1 MVANPDQPPGAPSG
15 LTWQMDAA
23 VPQPTPPRS
32 IRSPDDARALLAPI
46 FAGASSEKI
55 AVLHLG
61 DDRLL
66 LAFHEYPG
74 GVQDAEL
81 PLRAVME
88 EALRLG
94 TSALIMAHNH
104 PSGDPDPSA
113 EDLRV
118 SRLLADTA
126 RNLGIRL
133 IDHLIF
139 AGNDVRSLRDLG
151 LL

>member
-1 MVANPDQPPGAPSG
+1 M
-15 LTWQMDAA
+15 
-23 VPQPTPPRS
+23 
-32 IRSPDDARALLAPI
+32 
-46 FAGASSEKI
+46 FAGAEAEKV
-55 AVLHLG
+55 AVLHLESG
-61 DDRLL
+61 GGL
-66 LAFHEYPG
+66 LALREHPG
-74 GVQDAEL
+74 AAYEAEL
-81 PLRAVME
+81 PLRAILE

-94 TSALIMAHNH
+94 TEGLVVAHNH

-118 SRLLADTA
+118 SRMLADTA

-139 AGNDVRSLRDLG
+139 AGGDVRSLREMG

>member
-1 MVANPDQPPGAPSG
+1 MT
-15 LTWQMDAA
+15 L
-23 VPQPTPPRS
+23 PTTIS
-32 IRSPDDARALLAPI
+32 SPDEARRLLAPL
-46 FAGASSEKI
+46 FNGAAAEKI

-61 DDRLL
+61 DDRRLL
-66 LAFHEYPG
+66 GLRDYPG
-74 GVQDAEL
+74 GSADAEL
-81 PLRAVME
+81 PLRAVVE

-94 TSALIMAHNH
+94 TTALIIAHNH
-104 PSGDPDPSA
+104 PSGDADPSA

-139 AGNDVRSLRDLG
+139 AGEDVRSLRELG

>member
-1 MVANPDQPPGAPSG
+1 MNIAPLPARVSSPDQ
-15 LTWQMDAA
+15 
-23 VPQPTPPRS
+23 
-32 IRSPDDARALLAPI
+32 ARRLLAPL
-46 FAGASSEKI
+46 FGDAAAEKI

-61 DDRLL
+61 DDRQL
-66 LAFHEYPG
+66 LALRDYPG
-74 GVQDAEL
+74 GAADAEL

-94 TSALIMAHNH
+94 TVGLILAHNH
-104 PSGDPDPSA
+104 PSGDPEPSA
-113 EDLRV
+113 ADLRV

-126 RNLGIRL
+126 RSLGIRL

-139 AGNDVRSLRDLG
+139 AGDDVRSLRELG

>member
-1 MVANPDQPPGAPSG
+1 MPQPDTSSPTVSSPDQ
-15 LTWQMDAA
+15 
-23 VPQPTPPRS
+23 
-32 IRSPDDARALLAPI
+32 ARALLAPL
-46 FAGASSEKI
+46 FAGAEAEKV
-55 AVLHLG
+55 AVLHLA
-61 DDRLL
+61 DDRRL
-66 LAFHEYPG
+66 LALREYPG
-74 GVQDAEL
+74 GAGDVEL
-81 PLRAVME
+81 PLREVVS

-94 TSALIMAHNH
+94 TTSLIVAHNH
-104 PSGDPDPSA
+104 PSGDADPSA

-139 AGNDVRSLRDLG
+139 AREDVRSLRDLG

>member
-1 MVANPDQPPGAPSG
+1 
-15 LTWQMDAA
+15 
-23 VPQPTPPRS
+23 VPQPDPSTTTV
-32 IRSPDDARALLAPI
+32 RSPEDARALLAPL
-46 FAGASSEKI
+46 FTAAVAEKV

-61 DDRLL
+61 ESQQL
-66 LAFHEYPG
+66 LAMREYPG
-74 GVQDAEL
+74 GASEAEL
-81 PLRAVME
+81 PLRNVVE

-94 TSALIMAHNH
+94 TTALIIAHNH

-118 SRLLADTA
+118 SRILADTA

-139 AGNDVRSLRDLG
+139 AGEDVRSLRDLG

>member
-1 MVANPDQPPGAPSG
+1 VEPEQPP
-15 LTWQMDAA
+15 LTVSSVAE
-23 VPQPTPPRS
+23 
-32 IRSPDDARALLAPI
+32 ARELLAPL
-46 FAGASSEKI
+46 FEGAEAEKV
-55 AVLHLG
+55 AVLHL
-61 DDRLL
+61 DRDCRLL
-66 LAFHEYPG
+66 ALREHPG
-74 GVQDAEL
+74 AADEAKL
-81 PLRAVME
+81 PLRAIVE

-94 TSALIMAHNH
+94 TAGLLVAHNH

-118 SRLLADTA
+118 SRMLADTA

-139 AGNDVRSLRDLG
+139 AGGDVRSLREMG

>member
-1 MVANPDQPPGAPSG
+1 
-15 LTWQMDAA
+15 LFEDAA
-23 VPQPTPPRS
+23 
-32 IRSPDDARALLAPI
+32 A
-46 FAGASSEKI
+46 EKI

-61 DDRLL
+61 EDRRLL
-66 LAFHEYPG
+66 ALSEYPG
-74 GVQDAEL
+74 GATDAEL
-81 PLRAVME
+81 PLRLVIE

-94 TSALIMAHNH
+94 TTGLILAHNH

-126 RNLGIRL
+126 RNLNIRL

-139 AGNDVRSLRDLG
+139 AGGDMRSLRDLG

>member
-1 MVANPDQPPGAPSG
+1 M
-15 LTWQMDAA
+15 
-23 VPQPTPPRS
+23 PTT
-32 IRSPDDARALLAPI
+32 INSPDEARRLLAPL
-46 FAGASSEKI
+46 FESAAAEKI

-61 DDRLL
+61 DDRRL
-66 LAFHEYPG
+66 LALREYPG
-74 GVQDAEL
+74 GPADAEL

-94 TSALIMAHNH
+94 TTALIIAHNH
-104 PSGDPDPSA
+104 PGGDPDPSG

-139 AGNDVRSLRDLG
+139 AGEDVRSLRELG

>member
-1 MVANPDQPPGAPSG
+1 
-15 LTWQMDAA
+15 
-23 VPQPTPPRS
+23 VPQPEPSTT
-32 IRSPDDARALLAPI
+32 IRSPEEARVLLAPL
-46 FAGASSEKI
+46 FAGAVAEKV

-61 DDRLL
+61 ESQRLL
-66 LAFHEYPG
+66 TLREYPG
-74 GVQDAEL
+74 GASEAEL
-81 PLRAVME
+81 PLRTVVE

-94 TSALIMAHNH
+94 TTALIIAHNH
-104 PSGDPDPSA
+104 PSGDPDPSV

-118 SRLLADTA
+118 SRILADTA

-139 AGNDVRSLRDLG
+139 AGQDVRSLRDLG